1 MEENLFEYGYMEG
14 GVLHSR
20 FLSEYREN
28 KADEDGVIH
37 SRVVTIEEQVAALS
51 EEWKPVERI
60 SDFMLE
66 STNPYEVVIPVP
78 YDAGTHI
85 AYDYQKRFDV
95 QQVKTEIQG
104 LKDALTAS
112 DYKVSKCYEASL
124 LGHILPYD
132 IEFLHEE
139 RQAQRDQINYLEGVL
154 ANKGLK

>member
-1 MEENLFEYGYMEG
+1 MEEIEYGYMEG
-14 GVLHSR
+14 RTLVSR
-20 FLSEYREN
+20 FFEEQRIYTN
-28 KADEDGVIH
+28 DKDGKQRLKVIT
-37 SRVVTIEEQVAALS
+37 VEEQVAALS

-104 LKDALTAS
+104 LKDALTSS

-139 RQAQRDQINYLEGVL
+139 RQAQRNQINYLEGVL
-154 ANKGLK
+154 ANNGLK

>member
-1 MEENLFEYGYMEG
+1 MEEIEYGYMEG
-14 GVLHSR
+14 GTLVSR
-20 FLSEYREN
+20 FFEEQRIYTN
-28 KADEDGVIH
+28 DKDGKQRLKVIT
-37 SRVVTIEEQVAALS
+37 VEEQVAALS

-104 LKDALTAS
+104 LKDALTSS

-124 LGHILPYD
+124 LGNILPYD

-154 ANKGLK
+154 ANNGLK

>member
-1 MEENLFEYGYMEG
+1 MEEIEYGYMEG
-14 GVLHSR
+14 GTLVSR
-20 FLSEYREN
+20 FFEEQRIYTN
-28 KADEDGVIH
+28 DKDGKQRLKVIT
-37 SRVVTIEEQVAALS
+37 VEEQVAALS

-104 LKDALTAS
+104 LKDALTSS

-139 RQAQRDQINYLEGVL
+139 RQAQRNQINYLEGVL
-154 ANKGLK
+154 ANNGLK

>member
-1 MEENLFEYGYMEG
+1 MEEIEYGYMEG
-14 GVLHSR
+14 GTLVSR
-20 FLSEYREN
+20 FFEEQRIYTN
-28 KADEDGVIH
+28 DKDGKQRLKVIT
-37 SRVVTIEEQVAALS
+37 VEEQVAALS

-104 LKDALTAS
+104 LKDALTSS

-154 ANKGLK
+154 ANNGLK

>member
-1 MEENLFEYGYMEG
+1 MEEIEYGYMEG
-14 GVLHSR
+14 GTLVSR
-20 FLSEYREN
+20 FFEEQRIYTN
-28 KADEDGVIH
+28 DKDGKQRLKVIT
-37 SRVVTIEEQVAALS
+37 VEEQVAALS

-104 LKDALTAS
+104 LKDALTSS

-154 ANKGLK
+154 ANNGLR

>member
-1 MEENLFEYGYMEG
+1 MEEIEYGYMEG
-14 GVLHSR
+14 GTLVSR
-20 FLSEYREN
+20 FFEEQRIYTN
-28 KADEDGVIH
+28 DKDGKQRLKVIT
-37 SRVVTIEEQVAALS
+37 VEEQVAALS

-104 LKDALTAS
+104 LKDALTSS

-154 ANKGLK
+154 ANNDLK

>member
-1 MEENLFEYGYMEG
+1 MEEIEYGYMEG
-14 GVLHSR
+14 GTLVSR
-20 FLSEYREN
+20 FFEEQRIYTN
-28 KADEDGVIH
+28 DKDGKQRLKVIT
-37 SRVVTIEEQVAALS
+37 VEEQVAALS

-66 STNPYEVVIPVP
+66 STNSYEVVIPVP

-104 LKDALTAS
+104 LKDALTSS

-154 ANKGLK
+154 ANNGLK

>member
-1 MEENLFEYGYMEG
+1 MEEIEYGYMEG
-14 GVLHSR
+14 GTLVSR
-20 FLSEYREN
+20 FFEEQRIYTN
-28 KADEDGVIH
+28 DKDGKQRLKVIT
-37 SRVVTIEEQVAALS
+37 VEEQVAALS

-104 LKDALTAS
+104 LKDALTSS
-112 DYKVSKCYEASL
+112 DYKVLKCYEASL

-154 ANKGLK
+154 ANNGLK

>member
-1 MEENLFEYGYMEG
+1 MEEIEYGYMEG
-14 GVLHSR
+14 GTLVSR
-20 FLSEYREN
+20 FFEEQRIYTN
-28 KADEDGVIH
+28 DKDGKQRLKVIT
-37 SRVVTIEEQVAALS
+37 VEEQVAALS

-95 QQVKTEIQG
+95 QQVRTEIQG
-104 LKDALTAS
+104 LKDALTSS

-154 ANKGLK
+154 ANNGLK

>member
-1 MEENLFEYGYMEG
+1 MEEIEYGYMEG
-14 GVLHSR
+14 GTLVSR
-20 FLSEYREN
+20 FFEEQRIYTN
-28 KADEDGVIH
+28 DKDGKQRLKVI
-37 SRVVTIEEQVAALS
+37 TIEEQVAALS

-104 LKDALTAS
+104 LKDALTSS

-154 ANKGLK
+154 ANNGLK

>member
-1 MEENLFEYGYMEG
+1 MEEIEYGYMEG
-14 GVLHSR
+14 GTLVSR
-20 FLSEYREN
+20 FFEEQRIYTN
-28 KADEDGVIH
+28 DKDGKK
-37 SRVVTIEEQVAALS
+37 RLKVVTVEEQITALS

-66 STNPYEVVIPVP
+66 STKPYEVIIPVP

-85 AYDYQKRFDV
+85 AYEYQKRFDI
-95 QQVKTEIQG
+95 QQVKAEIKE
-104 LKDALTAS
+104 LKDALSAS

-139 RQAQRDQINYLEGVL
+139 RQAQRDQINYLENML
-154 ANKGLK
+154 ANNASK

>member
-1 MEENLFEYGYMEG
+1 MEEFEYGYMEG
-14 GVLHSR
+14 GTLVSR
-20 FLSEYREN
+20 FFEEQRIYTN
-28 KADEDGVIH
+28 DKDGKQRLKVIT
-37 SRVVTIEEQVAALS
+37 VEEQVAALS

-104 LKDALTAS
+104 LKDALTSS

-139 RQAQRDQINYLEGVL
+139 RQAQRNQINYLEGVL
-154 ANKGLK
+154 ANNGLK